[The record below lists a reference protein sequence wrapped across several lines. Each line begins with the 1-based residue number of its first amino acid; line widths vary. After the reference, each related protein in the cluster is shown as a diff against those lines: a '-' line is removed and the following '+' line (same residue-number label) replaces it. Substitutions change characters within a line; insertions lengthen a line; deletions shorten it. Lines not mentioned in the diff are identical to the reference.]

1 MQLAKSS
8 HKFVISSPDMKCWI
22 AEYIVCFLVI
32 NAFIIFEGR
41 KAFLRHVRGG
51 VELPEIIRDDNYDFN
66 FQVSRVIKPK

>member
-32 NAFIIFEGR
+32 NAFIILKGEKLFFDTLG
-41 KAFLRHVRGG
+41 AASNFL
-51 VELPEIIRDDNYDFN
+51 
-66 FQVSRVIKPK
+66 KM